1 MARKKRMP
9 WDSVVAAREL
19 LSQNGNR
26 LTLILGLCVWMTSFL
41 FYRYCSLGLMILA
54 RLFYLDTD
62 IWGLL
67 FFLGYII
74 IAVAYTLL
82 VCFPLL
88 LGVLRLARSMVRGEE
103 TSMASIF
110 EAFSRRRTHWR
121 AVCLGDQVI
130 GQAIGPMLIGLVLCA
145 IPDSNL
151 EDGWIKTLICAAI
164 VLIFLMLNVFFW
176 RRGFWLLGFS
186 QTLSGLSIRKVKK
199 EARKALRHTRRVPLR
214 YLLFF
219 LPRILLGIVTLGI
232 YLLAEALPL
241 IMLTYFCE
249 CEKTQNLMKQ
259 LEEID
264 HE

>member
-26 LTLILGLCVWMTSFL
+26 LTLILGLFVWMTSFL
-41 FYRYCSLGLMILA
+41 FYRYCYVGLMILA

-62 IWGLL
+62 VWGLL
-67 FFLGYII
+67 FFLGYFTV
-74 IAVAYTLL
+74 AVFYTLL
-82 VCFPLL
+82 VVFPLL

-103 TSMASIF
+103 TAVASVF
-110 EAFSRRRTHWR
+110 EAFSNRRAYWR
-121 AVCLGDQVI
+121 AVRLGDQVI
-130 GQAIGPMLIGLVLCA
+130 GQALAPMLVGVVLCA

-151 EDGWIKTLICAAI
+151 EDGWIKLLVCAVI
-164 VLIFLMLNVFFW
+164 VLIFLVLNVFIW
-176 RRGFWLLGFS
+176 CRGFWLLGFA
-186 QTLSGLSIRKVKK
+186 QTLSGLSIRKVKQEVK
-199 EARKALRHTRRVPLR
+199 KARRHTKGVPLR
-214 YLLFF
+214 YFLFF

-249 CEKTQNLMKQ
+249 CEKTQNLMKH

>member
-1 MARKKRMP
+1 MAKKKGVLS
-9 WDSVVAAREL
+9 DSLEQARSL

-26 LTLILGLCVWMTSFL
+26 LTLMLGLLLWLPSLL
-41 FYRYCSLGLMILA
+41 FYRIFYVGVAVLSGVL
-54 RLFYLDTD
+54 YLDTD

-67 FFLGYII
+67 FFLGYFV
-74 IAVAYTLL
+74 IALAYTLL
-82 VCFPLL
+82 VVFPLL
-88 LGVLRLARSMVRGEE
+88 LGVLRLARSMARDEVV
-103 TSMASIF
+103 SFASLF
-110 EAFSRRRTHWR
+110 EAFSNRRTYWR
-121 AVCLGDQVI
+121 SFFLGDQVI
-130 GQAIGPMLIGLVLCA
+130 GQALAPMLVGVILCA

-164 VLIFLMLNVFFW
+164 VLICLGVSVFTW
-176 RRGFWLLGFS
+176 CRGFWLLGFS
-186 QTLSGLSIRKVKK
+186 QTLSTLSIRKVKQEVK
-199 EARKALRHTRRVPLR
+199 RARRHTKGLPLR
-214 YLLFF
+214 YFFFF

-249 CEKTQNLMKQ
+249 CEKTQNLMKH